1 MIPDWRSERQHM
13 VDRQLRK
20 RGIRDDRVLHA
31 MLTIPREEF
40 IPAEYRVCSYQDEPV
55 PIGHG
60 QTISQPYMIALMAE
74 LLELTG
80 KETVLEVGGGCGY
93 HAAVLGMLAAKVV
106 SVELIHGLAK
116 QAEQNLTR
124 AGMAGNIT
132 VVCADGS
139 QGWAGSAP
147 YDAISVAAG
156 APDIPA
162 PLMEQLRDPGRL
174 VIPVGGIHD
183 QELRL
188 VLKTGGRIDHRMAT
202 FCRFVP
208 LRGHQ
213 GWR

>member
-80 KETVLEVGGGCGY
+80 NETVLEVGGGCGY

-106 SVELIHGLAK
+106 SVELIPGLAK

-139 QGWAGSAP
+139 QGWVESAP
-147 YDAISVAAG
+147 YHAISVAAG
-156 APDIPA
+156 APEIPA
-162 PLMEQLRDPGRL
+162 ALMEQLCDPGRL

-188 VLKTGGRIDHRMAT
+188 VLKTGGRIDYRMAT